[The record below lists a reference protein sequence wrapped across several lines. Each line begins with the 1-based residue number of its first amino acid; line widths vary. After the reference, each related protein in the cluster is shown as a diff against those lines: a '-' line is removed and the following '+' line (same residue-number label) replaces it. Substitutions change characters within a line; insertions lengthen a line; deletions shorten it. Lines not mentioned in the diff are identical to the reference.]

1 MTEYIDESSQER
13 QGSDYDGAWKE
24 ALRWHLQEFIELCF
38 PLLAGLIDWTSKP
51 EWLDKEIGQI
61 IGRSGRR
68 NQEVDLLFK
77 VRLIDGRDQWIL
89 CHLEIQSSYEAD
101 FMARIDLYSSGLK
114 WLFQQ
119 EVLTLVI
126 LTDLNSDWRP
136 STYHF
141 EFGGYGTDR
150 RFPVCKVLD
159 RIEADWAGDRTLMVE
174 VARAQ
179 IAALRTAGDPE
190 SRYNSKT
197 ELVRNLY
204 SAGYNQ
210 DEIREIFRLID
221 WMMHLR
227 PDLDRRFKAELVAF
241 EEELH
246 MPYVTSIERLAKEE
260 GREEGREEG
269 LEKGLEKGREQ
280 GTITLLLRMLTR
292 RCGQL
297 PGDVERE
304 IHQLSLAESQAL
316 GDALFDFQT
325 VEDLKNWLKTSPH

>member
-1 MTEYIDESSQER
+1 MAPEGVHR
-13 QGSDYDGAWKE
+13 
-24 ALRWHLQEFIELCF
+24 ALL
-38 PLLAGLIDWTSKP
+38 PLLAGLIDWTSNP

-89 CHLEIQSSYEAD
+89 CHLEIQSSYETD
-101 FMARIDLYSSGLK
+101 FIARIDLYNSGLK

-119 EVLTLVI
+119 EVLTLAI
-126 LTDLNSDWRP
+126 LTDLNPDWRP
-136 STYHF
+136 SEYHF
-141 EFGGYGTDR
+141 EFGGYGVDR

-159 RIEADWAGDRTLMVE
+159 HLQSDWADGRTLIVE

-179 IAALRTAGDPE
+179 IAALCTASDPE

-227 PDLDRRFKAELVAF
+227 PDLARRFKSELAAY
-241 EEELH
+241 EKEMK
-246 MPYVTSIERLAKEE
+246 MPYITSVERLAKEE
-260 GREEGREEG
+260 GREEG
-269 LEKGLEKGREQ
+269 LEKGREQ
-280 GTITLLLRMLTR
+280 GSITLLLRMLTR

-297 PGDVERE
+297 PGDVEQA
-304 IHQLSLAESQAL
+304 INQLNLTESQAQ

-325 VEDLKNWLKTSPH
+325 IEDLKNWLKTSIH